1 MSTVICLGNALRGD
15 DGAGPE
21 AARQLRAQGIPAV
34 MHTPD
39 SLLSGW
45 GDYEEVVVIDSVR
58 SGAAP
63 GTVHRIDAR
72 NGPLPPGMTSGST
85 HLLGLS
91 DVVELARVTN
101 HLPRGLEIIGIE
113 GGSFELGDG
122 LTPAVELAVKQ
133 VVRSLVSH
141 PA

>member
-21 AARQLRAQGIPAV
+21 AARRLRAQGIPAV

-45 GDYEEVVVIDSVR
+45 GDYEDVVVIDSVR
-58 SGAAP
+58 SGATP

-72 NGPLPPGMTSGST
+72 SGPLPPGMTSGST
-85 HLLGLS
+85 HLLGLA

-101 HLPRGLEIIGIE
+101 TLPRALEIIGIE
-113 GGSFELGDG
+113 GESFELGDG
-122 LTPAVELAVKQ
+122 LTPAVELAVTQ
-133 VVRSLVSH
+133 VVSSLASR

>member
-1 MSTVICLGNALRGD
+1 MSTVICLGNAFRGD

-21 AARQLRAQGIPAV
+21 AARRLRAQGIPAV

-45 GDYEEVVVIDSVR
+45 GDDQDVVLIDSVR
-58 SGAAP
+58 SGAPP

-72 NGPLPPGMTSGST
+72 RGPLPPEMTVGST
-85 HLLGLS
+85 HLLGLA

-101 HLPRGLEIIGIE
+101 RLPRALEIIGIE
-113 GGSFELGDG
+113 GESFELGDG
-122 LTPAVELAVKQ
+122 LTPTVELAVRH
-133 VVRSLVSH
+133 VVRSLVSRQ
-141 PA
+141 A